1 MNGHERQ
8 EPMVFMMFMDVHGCS
23 WAFMGLHGDRG
34 FTDVQHREQLYVGV
48 PDTEEP

>member
-8 EPMVFMMFMDVHGCS
+8 EPMVFMTFMGVHGCS

-34 FTDVQHREQLYVGV
+34 FTDVAGKLT
-48 PDTEEP
+48 TETVYNLDLVN